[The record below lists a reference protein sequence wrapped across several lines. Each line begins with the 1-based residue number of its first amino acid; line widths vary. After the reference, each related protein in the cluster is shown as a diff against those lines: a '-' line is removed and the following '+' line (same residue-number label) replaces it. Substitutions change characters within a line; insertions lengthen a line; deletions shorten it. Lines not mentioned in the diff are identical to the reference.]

1 MRKYRISWKS
11 YYDNVG
17 ELHKIEDFS
26 DVQFK
31 NYGIRVTNDDTNKT
45 YIIPYTSIYDIEIIE
60 ED

>member
-17 ELHKIEDFS
+17 EIHRIEDFS
-26 DVQFK
+26 DVQWK
-31 NYGIRVTNDDTNKT
+31 DYGVRATNDETGQT
-45 YIIPYTSIYDIEIIE
+45 YIIPYTSIYEVEIID